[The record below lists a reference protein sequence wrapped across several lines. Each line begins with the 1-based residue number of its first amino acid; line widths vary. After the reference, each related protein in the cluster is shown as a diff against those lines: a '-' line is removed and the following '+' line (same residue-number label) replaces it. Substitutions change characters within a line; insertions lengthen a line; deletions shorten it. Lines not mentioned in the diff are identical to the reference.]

1 MLQQYF
7 SDYKFSDE
15 KILFFIF
22 FSIKKNMIE
31 MNSIR
36 NQRLSS
42 IFYMEIAEILM
53 KDETKKGFLIT
64 LIKICMTPD
73 LSLIKSY
80 ISIYPFLD
88 KEILESIRSKS
99 GFYRKLLSKKLRYR
113 VKKIPELDFC
123 VVNSRN

>member
-1 MLQQYF
+1 
-7 SDYKFSDE
+7 
-15 KILFFIF
+15 
-22 FSIKKNMIE
+22 MIE

-64 LIKICMTPD
+64 LIKICIIPD

-88 KEILESIRSKS
+88 KEIFENIRSKS

-113 VKKIPELDFC
+113 VKKIPKLDFC
-123 VVNSRN
+123 VVNFRK

>member
-1 MLQQYF
+1 
-7 SDYKFSDE
+7 
-15 KILFFIF
+15 
-22 FSIKKNMIE
+22 MIE
-31 MNSIR
+31 INSIR

-64 LIKICMTPD
+64 LIKIRMTPD
-73 LSLIKSY
+73 LSLIKNY

-88 KEILESIRSKS
+88 KELLESIRSKS

-123 VVNSRN
+123 VVNYRK

>member
-1 MLQQYF
+1 
-7 SDYKFSDE
+7 
-15 KILFFIF
+15 
-22 FSIKKNMIE
+22 

-64 LIKICMTPD
+64 LIKIRMTHD

-88 KEILESIRSKS
+88 KEILGSIRSKS
-99 GFYRKLLSKKLRYR
+99 VFYRKLLSKKLRYR